1 MDIVAT
7 LRTPISATVFAAPDP
22 SRVPPAAPAL
32 RWVLAGFLGAVL
44 LNLHHTAAW
53 CIPVALGSAAWR
65 LRAGAT
71 ATPLMGGPWRV
82 TVVLIMTVAVLL
94 SFRTLN
100 GVSAGASLL
109 VAMAAL
115 KLMETHQ
122 ARDWL
127 IVIGSALF
135 LLLAACLDAQ
145 ELWRLPLYAAELWLL
160 CTALYALGPGNGSLP
175 AGTLVRAA
183 GRGLLVALPL
193 AIVLFLF
200 FPRLAGAFWAVPR
213 PDEAGTGLGDDM
225 SPGSISRLVES
236 DEPALRVR
244 AEGLLPPPTQRYWR
258 GPVLHDFDG
267 YTWRRRR
274 TPPGDAP
281 ALDFYGESYRYEVT
295 LEPNTHQVLIGL
307 DMPRPDGQALLLA
320 HPTFDYQLIVPQVL
334 DRPLHYELE
343 SFPHY
348 RSAEPLSPAARRL
361 DLNLPVN
368 RNPRSVE
375 LAHSLRAQAASDSA
389 FVEAVLDY
397 FRRGNFEYT
406 LTPPL
411 LDPNSIDDLLF
422 RSHQGF
428 CGHYASAFAMLMRA
442 GGVPA
447 RVVTGYLGGQ
457 WNPFG
462 RYLLVR
468 QADAHAW
475 TEVWLEG
482 RGWMRVDPTSVVA
495 PGRLTDGFDPLSAA
509 GFGTDRSLNSAL
521 WMRNTVQAWQA
532 MNAWWQDQ
540 FVSFNF
546 AKQLG
551 LLSWLGLPGHDWR
564 ELAVLLTAGGALWS
578 MLIAWRMAPSLSR
591 SRPDALGRAWLAL
604 ERALR
609 GYAAP
614 RLQHEGPIG
623 YADRIAERA
632 PQLAAQLK
640 PLAVRYARLR
650 YGSGCSASQLQ
661 QFRRAVRLFRARTR
675 ART

>member
-1 MDIVAT
+1 MDVAAT
-7 LRTPISATVFAAPDP
+7 LRTPLTATVFATPDP
-22 SRVPPAAPAL
+22 SRTPPAAPAL

-53 CIPVALGSAAWR
+53 CVPVALGSAAWR
-65 LRAGAT
+65 LRVGTT

-82 TVVLIMTVAVLL
+82 AVVVVMTVAVLL

-109 VAMAAL
+109 IAMAAL

-127 IVIGSALF
+127 IVIGAALF

-145 ELWRLPLYAAELWLL
+145 ALWRLPLYAAELWLL
-160 CTALYALGPGNGSLP
+160 CTGLYALGPGNASLSP
-175 AGTLVRAA
+175 ATLLRAS

-193 AIVLFLF
+193 AILLFLF
-200 FPRLAGAFWAVPR
+200 FPRLAGAFWSVPR
-213 PDEAGTGLGDDM
+213 PDEARTGLGDDM

-244 AEGLLPPPTQRYWR
+244 ADGLLPPPSLRYWR

-274 TPPGDAP
+274 GPIGEAP
-281 ALDFYGESYRYEVT
+281 ELEYSGASYRYEVT
-295 LEPNTHQVLIGL
+295 LEPNAHQVLIGL
-307 DMPRPDGQALLLA
+307 EMPRPDAQLLQLA
-320 HPTFDYQLIVPQVL
+320 RSTFDYQLIAPALL
-334 DRPLHYELE
+334 DRPLHYQME
-343 SFPHY
+343 SFPHFH
-348 RSAEPLSPAARRL
+348 STAQLGAAARRL
-361 DLNLPVN
+361 DLNLPAN

-375 LAHSLRAQAASDSA
+375 LAHTLRAQANSDSA
-389 FVEAVLDY
+389 FVDAVLDY

-411 LDPNSIDDLLF
+411 LDFNSIDDLLF
-422 RSHQGF
+422 RSHEGF

-475 TEVWLEG
+475 AEVWLDG
-482 RGWMRVDPTSVVA
+482 RGWVRVDPTSVVA
-495 PGRLTDGFDPLSAA
+495 PARLADGFDPLAAA
-509 GFGTDRSLNSAL
+509 GFGADRPLRAAP
-521 WMRNTVQAWQA
+521 WMLGTVQAWQA
-532 MNAWWQDQ
+532 MNAWWQDE

-564 ELAVLLTAGGALWS
+564 SLALLLAAGGALWS
-578 MLIAWRMAPSLSR
+578 ALLAWRLAPGLSR
-591 SRPDALGRAWLAL
+591 PRADALGRAWQEL
-604 ERALR
+604 EGFLQRR
-609 GYAAP
+609 VAP
-614 RLQHEGPIG
+614 RLSSEGPIA
-623 YADRIAERA
+623 YADRIAARA
-632 PQLAAQLK
+632 PQLAGQLK
-640 PLAVRYARLR
+640 PLAWRYARLR
-650 YGSGCSASQLQ
+650 YGTGCSASQLQ
-661 QFRRAVRLFRARTR
+661 QFRRAVRLFRAH
-675 ART
+675 ARG

>member
-1 MDIVAT
+1 MDVAAT
-7 LRTPISATVFAAPDP
+7 LRTPLSATVFATPDP

-53 CIPVALGSAAWR
+53 CVPVALGSTAWR
-65 LRAGAT
+65 LRAGTT

-82 TVVLIMTVAVLL
+82 GVVIVLTIAVLL
-94 SFRTLN
+94 NFRTLN
-100 GVSAGASLL
+100 GVAAGASLL

-127 IVIGSALF
+127 IVIAAALF

-145 ELWRLPLYAAELWLL
+145 ALWRLPLYAAELWLL
-160 CTALYALGPGNGSLP
+160 CTGLYALGPCNASLP
-175 AGTLVRAA
+175 AKTLLRAS
-183 GRGLLVALPL
+183 GRGLLIALPL

-213 PDEAGTGLGDDM
+213 ADEATTGLGDDM

-244 AEGLLPPPTQRYWR
+244 SDGPMPPPNSRYWR
-258 GPVLHDFDG
+258 GPVLHEFDG
-267 YTWRRRR
+267 YSWRRRR
-274 TPPGDAP
+274 GPPGGAAP
-281 ALDFYGESYRYEVT
+281 LEYSGPSYHYEVT
-295 LEPNTHQVLIGL
+295 LEPNTHQVLIAL
-307 DMPRPDGQALLLA
+307 EMPRPDAQTLQLA
-320 HPTFDYQLIVPQVL
+320 RLSFDYQLLLAQPL
-334 DRPLHYELE
+334 DRSLHYQLE
-343 SFPHY
+343 SYASY
-348 RSAEPLSPAARRL
+348 RSNAPLNPADRRL
-361 DLNLPVN
+361 DLALPPG

-375 LAHSLRAQAASDSA
+375 LAHTLRAPAGSDRA
-389 FVEAVLDY
+389 YVEAVLDY
-397 FRRGNFEYT
+397 FRRGDFEYT

-411 LDPNSIDDLLF
+411 LDFNSIDDLLF
-422 RSHQGF
+422 HTHQGF

-475 TEVWLEG
+475 AEVWLDG
-482 RGWMRVDPTSVVA
+482 RGWTRVDPTSVIA
-495 PGRLTDGFDPLSAA
+495 PSRLTDGFDALSAA
-509 GFGTDRSLNSAL
+509 GFGGEHPLRSAPWLL
-521 WMRNTVQAWQA
+521 GTVQVWQA

-546 AKQLG
+546 AKQMS
-551 LLSWLGLPGHDWR
+551 LLSWLGLPSQDWR
-564 ELAVLLTAGGALWS
+564 ALALLLAGGGVLWS
-578 MLIAWRMAPSLSR
+578 ALVGWRMAPRLL
-591 SRPDALGRAWLAL
+591 RPRADALSAAWQEL
-604 ERALR
+604 ERTLR
-609 GYAAP
+609 RRVAP
-614 RLQHEGPIG
+614 RLPCEGPIA
-623 YADRIAERA
+623 YAERVAAGA
-632 PQLAAQLK
+632 PQLAG
-640 PLAVRYARLR
+640 PLRVLAWRYARLR
-650 YGSGCSASQLQ
+650 YGTGCSALQLQ
-661 QFRRAVRLFRARTR
+661 QFRRAVRLFRAQVR
-675 ART
+675 A

>member
-53 CIPVALGSAAWR
+53 CIPVALGSTAWR

-175 AGTLVRAA
+175 PGTLVRAA